1 MRAPRMNQSDSPNTL
16 HRKTHVAKKNGGG
29 LKEKWRRVRGSER
42 GGQSRKELETA
53 ACLPAHGKEIR
64 FGRTLHAAISA
75 PCTQLHPF
83 ISSVIDGAFCH
94 PLSLE
99 KQGQEG
105 EAAERMNESLLSEWS
120 VICHWHFQGKGVK
133 FRLTQSG
140 ARLIEAEMSGGYA

>member
-64 FGRTLHAAISA
+64 FGRALHAAISPRPA
-75 PCTQLHPF
+75 H
-83 ISSVIDGAFCH
+83 SSIH
-94 PLSLE
+94 SLVQSLMEHSAILARWRSKARRE
-99 KQGQEG
+99 KQLN
-105 EAAERMNESLLSEWS
+105 A
-120 VICHWHFQGKGVK
+120 
-133 FRLTQSG
+133 
-140 ARLIEAEMSGGYA
+140 